1 MKCKERNQFFAA
13 PTLSPKMG
21 CRSLLVGIRLNSIS
35 ISIQYHRQYH
45 RLFNKKRSVLL
56 LAGFYPEI
64 VIGN

>member
-35 ISIQYHRQYH
+35 ISIQYHR
-45 RLFNKKRSVLL
+45 LFNKKRSVLL